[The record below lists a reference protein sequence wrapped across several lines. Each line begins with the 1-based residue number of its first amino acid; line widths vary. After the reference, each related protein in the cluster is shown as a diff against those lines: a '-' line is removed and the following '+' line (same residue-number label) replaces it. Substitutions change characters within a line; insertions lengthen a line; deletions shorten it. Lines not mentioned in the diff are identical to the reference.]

1 MPFLPPNQQCQST
14 EGKITEY
21 RLLSKCYRMLCIW
34 RGSGVVM
41 LSVLL
46 ADYDAGAWGSTLVDP
61 LSRRHARTSGSLS
74 ELGTLKRFPGRPRTE
89 RALYNMAAMMA
100 SIGAGFD
107 VRISNSTAFH
117 PSGALSLANLES
129 VKDCRLKLEKS
140 FFKNFLALT
149 SACIIFSHLNVAL
162 KSCTTSQNT
171 FLFHTPEP
179 KDDESFYVQLF
190 NF

>member
-1 MPFLPPNQQCQST
+1 
-14 EGKITEY
+14 
-21 RLLSKCYRMLCIW
+21 MLCIW

-117 PSGALSLANLES
+117 PSGALLLANLES
-129 VKDCRLKLEKS
+129 VKDCRLKLKKS
-140 FFKNFLALT
+140 FFQEFFGINVCLHYLLPLECSTEVLYNLT
-149 SACIIFSHLNVAL
+149 EYFSVPHSRT
-162 KSCTTSQNT
+162 KR
-171 FLFHTPEP
+171 
-179 KDDESFYVQLF
+179 
-190 NF
+190 